1 MKDLPTFEET
11 LSIQLFE
18 SGYCKSFDKN
28 GYIIVN
34 ELWLRN
40 FHKLA
45 QTEKPLPKT
54 DSGPHGKQ

>member
-11 LSIQLFE
+11 FE
-18 SGYCKSFDKN
+18 KQKYDSGDNQTFNN

-45 QTEKPLPKT
+45 QTEKPLPKN

>member
-11 LSIQLFE
+11 FEQQLFE
-18 SGYCKSFDKN
+18 AGENKKFYNN

-45 QTEKPLPKT
+45 QKEKPLHITTQRPENT
-54 DSGPHGKQ
+54 

>member
-1 MKDLPTFEET
+1 MKNLPTFEET
-11 LSIQLFE
+11 FERQLFDAGE
-18 SGYCKSFDKN
+18 NKKFYNDT

-45 QTEKPLPKT
+45 QTEKPLPKK
-54 DSGPHGKQ
+54 DSGHT